1 MKIIDEDYVNSISKI
16 IVEQAKYQKV
26 MLLYDENV
34 TLNEIDEIYNAI
46 KENCIFNKQLMSECL
61 DEIYNGYRVVIYISR
76 TDSFLRLNIDR
87 TEFINIYIPLDNAI
101 LPFYLDGNG
110 KVMTQSDYLLIHK
123 NSVDLPSLSSIYFN
137 KFLKYMSDIIYAHAA
152 EPLRD
157 TETDILCSSALQLAN
172 NLESG
177 FQIYDIPMLK
187 ECNIE
192 YRMLPLIDYL
202 LITGIMLLIRSARTH
217 STMLVDVYK
226 SARDDERLINK
237 FYAMNENNFF
247 LELVNLNYNSL
258 NFACESYREKL
269 KNLLFTDKVDI
280 SKLES
285 VTSKIKNYLKN
296 TDGIL
301 GYLYLYDIFGV

>member
-1 MKIIDEDYVNSISKI
+1 MSD
-16 IVEQAKYQKV
+16 
-26 MLLYDENV
+26 LLY
-34 TLNEIDEIYNAI
+34 
-46 KENCIFNKQLMSECL
+46 
-61 DEIYNGYRVVIYISR
+61 
-76 TDSFLRLNIDR
+76 
-87 TEFINIYIPLDNAI
+87 
-101 LPFYLDGNG
+101 
-110 KVMTQSDYLLIHK
+110 
-123 NSVDLPSLSSIYFN
+123 
-137 KFLKYMSDIIYAHAA
+137 AHTA
-152 EPLRD
+152 ELLRD

-202 LITGIMLLIRSARTH
+202 LITGIMLLTRSARTH

-269 KNLLFTDKVDI
+269 KNLLFTDKVAI